1 MTRLPNL
8 PVGDSS
14 FESIRENNQLYVD
27 KTSHLYRMVDQGK
40 YYFLSRPRRFGK
52 SLTVSTL
59 RCLFEG
65 RRELFEGLWIAEHAE
80 WEWRKHPVIL
90 LDFNGISHETPE
102 RLTASLSRN
111 LEMQARRYD
120 LASET
125 SFLKDRFMELIL
137 ALHQKTGQK
146 VVILVDEY
154 DKPLIDH
161 LGRGEAE
168 LDIAK
173 GNRDKLKQ
181 FFGVIKENNVA
192 DVLRFVFIT
201 GVSKFSRV
209 SIFSEL
215 NNLTDLTMSRHY
227 AEMLGY
233 TQEELE
239 TRFGEYVANFALE
252 TGQTAQEVVDKLRLM
267 YNGYRFS
274 EKDVRVYNPFSV
286 LSAFQEQS
294 FRNYWFETGT
304 PTFLINLLREKNW
317 YLPEIENMQATVSMF
332 STYELENLQPEAL
345 LFQTGYVT
353 IKDIDYGLYYFDYPN
368 QEVKTAFLEMLLHS
382 LTQGLPQASRFRL
395 LAKYLHQEDLSA
407 FMDTVAALFKDL
419 AYTLETKRDE
429 AYFHTVFYLMVSASG
444 VDARSEV
451 LTCDGRI
458 DLVLHVGER
467 IYIIEFKCNQSAD
480 AALAQIKGKGY
491 AQAYRG
497 LGKQIILLGINFDTQ
512 KRNVSEWKVE
522 APVRRDP

>member
-1 MTRLPNL
+1 MPRLPNL
-8 PVGDSS
+8 PVGKSS
-14 FESIRENNQLYVD
+14 FESIRENKDLYVD
-27 KTSHLYRMVDQGK
+27 KTRWIHQMVSRGD

-65 RRELFEGLWIAEHAE
+65 RRELFDGLWIAEHGE
-80 WEWRKHPVIL
+80 WEWREHPVIL

-102 RLTASLSRN
+102 ILTASLQEHIG
-111 LEMQARRYD
+111 LQAR
-120 LASET
+120 ANEISIQT
-125 SFLKDRFMELIL
+125 TMLKGQFMELII
-137 ALHQKTGQK
+137 ALHQKTGEK

-161 LGRGEAE
+161 LGKGEAE

-173 GNRDKLKQ
+173 GNRDTLKQ

-215 NNLTDLTMSRHY
+215 NNLADLTMNRHY

-239 TRFGEYVANFALE
+239 TCFAEYVALFARE
-252 TGQTAQEVVDKLRLM
+252 TDQTAQEVLDRLRLM

-274 EKDVRVYNPFSV
+274 EKNAQVYNPFSV
-286 LSAFQEQS
+286 LSALQEQA

-304 PTFLINLLREKNW
+304 PSFLINLLRDKNW
-317 YLPEIENMQATVSMF
+317 YLPKIENMQATVSMF

-353 IKDIDYGLYYFDYPN
+353 IKNIDYGLYFFDYPN
-368 QEVKTAFLEMLLHS
+368 QEVKTAFLEMLLQHWIKG
-382 LTQGLPQASRFRL
+382 TREMSRFRL
-395 LAKYLHQEDLSA
+395 LAKYLHQDDLAA
-407 FMDTVAALFKDL
+407 FMDTVAAIFKDI

-429 AYFHTVFYLMVSASG
+429 AFFHTVFYLMVSASG

-451 LTCDGRI
+451 LTSDGRI
-458 DLVLHVGER
+458 DLVVHVGGR
-467 IYIIEFKCNQSAD
+467 IHIIEFKCNQSAD
-480 AALAQIKGKGY
+480 AALTQIRDKGY
-491 AQAYRG
+491 ALAYRG
-497 LGKQIILLGINFDTQ
+497 LGGRITLLGINFDTE
-512 KRNVSEWKVE
+512 KRNVSEWKAEEDGTVS
-522 APVRRDP
+522 

>member
-1 MTRLPNL
+1 MSRLPNL
-8 PVGDSS
+8 PVGKSS
-14 FESIRENNQLYVD
+14 FESIRENKDLYVD
-27 KTSHLYRMVDQGK
+27 KTRWIHQMASRGE

-65 RRELFEGLWIAEHAE
+65 RRELFEGLWIAEHGE
-80 WEWRKHPVIL
+80 WEWREHPVIL

-102 RLTASLSRN
+102 ILMASLQEHIGLVAGANEISIQTT
-111 LEMQARRYD
+111 M
-120 LASET
+120 
-125 SFLKDRFMELIL
+125 LKGQFMELII

-146 VVILVDEY
+146 VAILVDEY

-161 LGRGEAE
+161 LGRGEVE

-227 AEMLGY
+227 SEMLGY

-239 TRFGEYVANFALE
+239 TRFVEYVTHFARE
-252 TGQTAQEVVDKLRLM
+252 TDQTAQEVLDKLRLM

-286 LSAFQEQS
+286 LSSLQEQN

-317 YLPEIENMQATVSMF
+317 YLPEIENMQATEAMF
-332 STYELENLQPEAL
+332 SSYELERLQPEAL
-345 LFQTGYVT
+345 MFQTGYVT
-353 IKDIDYGLYYFDYPN
+353 IKDVSGRLYTFDYPN
-368 QEVKTAFLEMLLHS
+368 QEVKTAFLEKLLHAYAQN
-382 LTQGLPQASRFRL
+382 LRDQSRFVL
-395 LAKYLHQEDLSA
+395 LAEHLLADNLTA
-407 FMDTVAALFKDL
+407 FMDTVTAIFKDI

-458 DLVLHVGER
+458 DLVVHVGRR

-480 AALAQIKGKGY
+480 AALAQIKDKGY

-497 LGKQIILLGINFDTQ
+497 LGKQIILLGINFDTR
-512 KRNVSEWKVE
+512 KRNVSEWKAE
-522 APVRRDP
+522 NDGSG